1 MNFEQPILPEESEE
15 TLKYKKIAELKS
27 KRDLLY
33 SQPLRDVEDHGEV
46 RYTTAKK
53 LSLLFEKSEKLKKKI
68 ESMNLKPSDFL
79 FWHILAGSTPD
90 TSPDFMELDTPD
102 GDIEKLINELTD

>member
-1 MNFEQPILPEESEE
+1 MNFEQPISTEESEE
-15 TLKYKKIAELKS
+15 TLRYKKIAELKS
-27 KRDLLY
+27 KRDLFY
-33 SQPLRDVEDHGEV
+33 SGPLKDIEDHGEV

-53 LSLLFEKSEKLKKKI
+53 LSLFFEKTEKLKKKI
-68 ESMNLKPSDFL
+68 ESMNLKPHNFL

-102 GDIEKLINELTD
+102 GDIEKLIGELTD